1 MTYKTSWKEKGI
13 GLFGEEEVL
22 CNGEIPTFA
31 IIMTC
36 QWNGNYFA
44 ESRNVEIPADQ
55 VKRNTTKKF
64 VVLVQGQSHTVFWT
78 SNSKHAAV
86 GIDERCGE

>member
-1 MTYKTSWKEKGI
+1 MVSKKFYAMVKFPLG
-13 GLFGEEEVL
+13 
-22 CNGEIPTFA
+22 A

-44 ESRNVEIPADQ
+44 ESRNVQIPVHQ
-55 VKRNTTKKF
+55 VKRNTTKMF
-64 VVLVQGQSHTVFWT
+64 VASVQDQTHTVFWT

-86 GIDERCGE
+86 DIDDRGGE